1 MEHLLKGRLA
11 IGRERYGHGVQVDS
25 DTRKW
30 GTPTN
35 SWIDMALEEFLDGII
50 YLVADYIRNG
60 REGVSGLCELE
71 KEWRHGCTTDDEDD
85 NDLILF
91 ITKNYMRIE
100 SLKHRMLIGNL
111 ITSVH
116 EI

>member
-1 MEHLLKGRLA
+1 MEQLLQGRLT

-25 DTRKW
+25 DTRAW

-60 REGVSGLCELE
+60 RESEMGMCELE
-71 KEWRHGCTTDDEDD
+71 LEYGEHHTCDD

-91 ITKNYMRIE
+91 IVRNYEKIE
-100 SLKHRMLIGNL
+100 SLKHKKLIGNL
-111 ITSVH
+111 ISMCS